1 MDPQRADG
9 DLNFLSQV
17 VTWFTTA
24 SHWQGTNG
32 IPHRV
37 FEHVVMSIAVVA
49 AAVIVAVPPGLFLG
63 HRRRLGAAAINISN
77 VGRAIPSFAILV
89 IAAQIF
95 GIGAK
100 PAFIALFV
108 LAIPP
113 LVTNSYVGMA
123 GVDDDI
129 RESAK
134 GMGMTGWQ
142 SLRKAELPVALPV
155 VLAGMRTAAVQV
167 VATATLA
174 ALVAWGGL
182 GRYIIDGLA
191 QRDFVQVFAGA
202 LLVALLSVLTELIL
216 ALTQRFT
223 VSAGLTRRHRD
234 KNEPFV
240 GAATVV
246 EPIS

>member
-1 MDPQRADG
+1 VDPEGQEDV
-9 DLNFLSQV
+9 NFLSNV
-17 VTWFTTA
+17 VAWFTTA

-37 FEHVVMSIAVVA
+37 FEHVVMSA
-49 AAVIVAVPPGLFLG
+49 AAVGAAVLIAVPPSVLLG
-63 HRRRLGAAAINISN
+63 HRRRFGTVAINFSN
-77 VGRAIPSFAILV
+77 AGRAIPSFAVLV
-89 IAAQIF
+89 LAAQVL

-100 PAFIALFV
+100 PAFIALFL

-123 GVDDDI
+123 DVDPEI

-134 GMGMTGWQ
+134 GMGMTGRQ
-142 SLRKAELPVALPV
+142 SLWRVELPIALPV
-155 VLAGMRTAAVQV
+155 VLAGIRTAAVQV

-202 LLVALLSVLTELIL
+202 FLVAVLSVLTELVL

-223 VSAGLTRRHRD
+223 V
-234 KNEPFV
+234 
-240 GAATVV
+240 
-246 EPIS
+246 

>member
-1 MDPQRADG
+1 VH
-9 DLNFLSQV
+9 FISEV

-37 FEHVVMSIAVVA
+37 FEHVVMSA
-49 AAVIVAVPPGLFLG
+49 AAVGAAVVISIPPSVYLG
-63 HRRRLGAAAINISN
+63 HLRRFGSLAINFSN
-77 VGRAIPSFAILV
+77 AGRAIPSFAVLV
-89 IAAQIF
+89 LAAQIF

-108 LAIPP
+108 LAVPP

-123 GVDDDI
+123 DVDPEI

-142 SLRKAELPVALPV
+142 SIRRIELPMALPV
-155 VLAGMRTAAVQV
+155 VLAGVRTAAVQV

-202 LLVALLSVLTELIL
+202 FLVAVLSVLTELSL
-216 ALTQRFT
+216 ALIQRFT
-223 VSAGLTRRHRD
+223 VSAGLTHRHRG
-234 KNEPFV
+234 KNEPFI
-240 GAATVV
+240 GAATAV
-246 EPIS
+246 EPT

>member
-1 MDPQRADG
+1 M
-9 DLNFLSQV
+9 NFLSHV
-17 VTWFTTA
+17 VTWFTTG

-32 IPHRV
+32 IPHRT
-37 FEHVVMSIAVVA
+37 FEHVVMSG
-49 AAVIVAVPPGLFLG
+49 AAVGAAVLVALPPSLVLG
-63 HRRRLGAAAINISN
+63 HLRRFGTVAIRFSN
-77 VGRAIPSFAILV
+77 AGRAVPSFAVLV
-89 IAAQIF
+89 LAAQVI
-95 GIGAK
+95 GIGAE
-100 PAFIALFV
+100 PAFIALFA

-123 GVDDDI
+123 DVDPEI

-142 SLRKAELPVALPV
+142 SMWRVELPVALPV
-155 VLAGMRTAAVQV
+155 VLAGVRTAAVQV

-202 LLVALLSVLTELIL
+202 FLVAVLSVLTELFL
-216 ALTQRFT
+216 ALLQRFT
-223 VSAGLTRRHRD
+223 VSAGLTHRHRG

-240 GAATVV
+240 GAGSLPQPA
-246 EPIS
+246 

>member
-1 MDPQRADG
+1 VDAKERHEM
-9 DLNFLSQV
+9 NFLREV

-37 FEHVVMSIAVVA
+37 SEHVVMSA
-49 AAVIVAVPPGLFLG
+49 AAVGAAVVVAIPPSLVLG
-63 HRRRLGAAAINISN
+63 HLRRFGSIAINFSN
-77 VGRAIPSFAILV
+77 AGRAIPSFAVLV
-89 IAAQIF
+89 LAAQVL
-95 GIGAK
+95 GIGAE
-100 PAFIALFV
+100 PAFIALFL

-113 LVTNSYVGMA
+113 LVTNCYVGMA
-123 GVDDDI
+123 DVDAEI

-142 SLRKAELPVALPV
+142 SAWRVELPVALPV
-155 VLAGMRTAAVQV
+155 VLAGVRTAAVQV

-202 LLVALLSVLTELIL
+202 FLVALLSVLTELSL
-216 ALTQRFT
+216 ALIQRFT
-223 VSAGLTRRHRD
+223 VSAGLTHRHRG

-240 GAATVV
+240 GAATAVK
-246 EPIS
+246 PS